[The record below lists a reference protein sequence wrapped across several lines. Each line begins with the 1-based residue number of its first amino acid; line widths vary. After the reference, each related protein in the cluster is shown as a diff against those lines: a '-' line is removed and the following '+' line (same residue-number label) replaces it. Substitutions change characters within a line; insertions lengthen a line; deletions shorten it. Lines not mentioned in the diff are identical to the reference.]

1 MKNKMVLIGLFGFFM
16 LISCE
21 KEPPKLPEETQEGLM
36 TFGCLVNGELVIQR
50 NNNKRWDRIDGI
62 YDDIKNQFVLITVTE
77 YVENEIS
84 IFVSQPQVGICVI
97 DSAIFYPRNSSH
109 YFVARN
115 TGQMK
120 FTRFD
125 SGYASGT
132 FEFDAN
138 GYEKQTHQLI
148 PNQKIQVSKGVFDIK
163 YY

>member
-1 MKNKMVLIGLFGFFM
+1 MFLIGLLGFFM
-16 LISCE
+16 LMSCV

-50 NNNKRWDRIDGI
+50 CNNQRWDRLDGI
-62 YDDIKNQFVLITVTE
+62 YDSIKNQFLLITVTE
-77 YVENEIS
+77 YIDNDIR

-97 DSAIFYPRNSSH
+97 DSAIFRPKNSS
-109 YFVARN
+109 YYYVARN
-115 TGQMK
+115 TGQMR

-132 FEFDAN
+132 FEFDAY
-138 GYEKQTHQLI
+138 GYENRTHQLV
-148 PNQKIQVSKGVFDIK
+148 PDKKIQVRKGVFDVK